1 MAYIPVQGDII
12 YIESNPQTGHEQKGK
27 RPALVVSNY
36 TYNRFT
42 KLAIV
47 CPITN
52 TNREFPLHLLLDG
65 RTKTTGVIMCEQVK
79 ALDIYSRDVSY
90 YEKAPIDII
99 EEALDI
105 IFGFIEIEDRHD
117 LRRVRKVD

>member
-1 MAYIPVQGDII
+1 MEYIPEQGDII
-12 YIESNPQTGHEQKGK
+12 FIEFNPQEGHEQKGK

-52 TNREFPLHLLLDG
+52 TNRKFPLHILLDE
-65 RTKTTGVIMCEQVK
+65 RTETTGVIMCEQAK
-79 ALDIYSRDVSY
+79 ALDISARNASY
-90 YEKAPIDII
+90 FEKAPIDII
-99 EEALDI
+99 EEVADVLL
-105 IFGFIEIEDRHD
+105 GFIEIE
-117 LRRVRKVD
+117 